1 MLKQTQKNAISLS
14 QDLIRIPSFSG
25 KNDEVIKFLSDY
37 LTDLGFSCEILE
49 YDGDG
54 SYKVNNL
61 HAVFNPNNAD
71 KILYFAGHTD
81 VVAAG
86 KIESWTYDPF
96 SAIIV
101 DNKLYGRGTVDMKCA
116 IACFMSAVSKFLSQN
131 NQPNFGIGFLI
142 TNDEEADSVNGTK
155 KVLKWMEENNKKITH
170 AIVGEPTN
178 PENFGEMIKIG
189 RRGSINFSIKITGKQ
204 GHAAYPENAVN
215 PTTILIGLLK
225 LLKDHKFDN
234 GNEFFSPTNLEVTA
248 ISSQNLGNNVIPNE
262 ASANFN
268 IRFNDFHN
276 INSIIEIVE
285 YACKKSAE
293 GFGAKYDLSYKAS
306 GDSFLSKPAFLA
318 KIVVDAIKK
327 TCNKTPVLSTSG
339 GTSDARFIKDYAE
352 VVELGLINK
361 TAHQI
366 DEFANIDDIL
376 KLEETYFEI
385 LNKFSL
391 IYGILR

>member
-1 MLKQTQKNAISLS
+1 MIKQNQKNVISLS

-25 KNDEVIKFLSDY
+25 KNDEVIKFLADY
-37 LTDLGFSCEILE
+37 LANLGFACDVLE

-71 KILYFAGHTD
+71 KVLYFAGHTD

-86 KIESWTYDPF
+86 KLESWTYDPF
-96 SAIIV
+96 SATIEG
-101 DNKLYGRGTVDMKCA
+101 DKLYGRGTVDMKCA
-116 IACFMSAVSKFLSQN
+116 IACFMSAVVDFLAQN
-131 NQPNFGIGFLI
+131 KKPNFGIGFLI
-142 TNDEEADSVNGTK
+142 TNDEEADSINGTK
-155 KVLKWMEENNKKITH
+155 KVLEWMKNSGKKITH

-178 PENFGEMIKIG
+178 PEEFGEMIKVG
-189 RRGSINFSIKITGKQ
+189 RRGSINFAVKITGKQ
-204 GHAAYPENAVN
+204 GHVAYPENAVN
-215 PTTILIGLLK
+215 PTTILVGLLK
-225 LLKDHKFDN
+225 LLKDHRFDN

-268 IRFNDFHN
+268 IRFNDFHS
-276 INSIIEIVE
+276 IKSIIEIVE

-293 GFGAKYDLSYKAS
+293 GFGAKYELTYRAS
-306 GDSFLSKPAFLA
+306 GESFLSKPEFLSE
-318 KIVVDAIKK
+318 IVVAAIKK
-327 TCNKTPVLSTSG
+327 TCGKTPVLSTSG
-339 GTSDARFIKDYAE
+339 GTSDARFIKDYAQ

-366 DEFANIDDIL
+366 NEFANISDIL
-376 KLEETYFEI
+376 KLEEIYLEI
-385 LNKFSL
+385 LKLFSNN
-391 IYGILR
+391 